1 MLPAHGDSVLLVLH
15 PQPELERG
23 EVLADGVCVHLGLA
37 SHHLH
42 GLFPGPGGAEGQHLL
57 QLVTGLHRAVEV
69 TLMQRLSR
77 ITFDILS

>member
-1 MLPAHGDSVLLVLH
+1 MLPAHGDTVSLVLR

-23 EVLADGVCVHLGLA
+23 KVLPDGVCVHLGLA
-37 SHHLH
+37 GHHLH